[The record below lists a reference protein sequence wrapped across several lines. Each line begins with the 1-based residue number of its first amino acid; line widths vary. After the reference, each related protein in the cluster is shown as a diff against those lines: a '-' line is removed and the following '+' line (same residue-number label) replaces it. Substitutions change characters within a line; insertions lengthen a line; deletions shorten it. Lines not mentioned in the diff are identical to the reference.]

1 MATRN
6 TYQDDSISAHTASED
21 VLGLQELLDQATLV
35 LTQGDVSK
43 ARHLV
48 ELAALLYEEPRLA
61 PILEGLVLRESQV
74 REEPSATAAARAE
87 SGVIG
92 TTRERFRSASAA
104 PTDLWY
110 LGLSRKLGDD
120 DARWLF
126 SGRIF

>member
-21 VLGLQELLDQATLV
+21 ALGLQELLDQATLV
-35 LTQGDVSK
+35 LAQGDVSK

-74 REEPSATAAARAE
+74 REERSSTAARAE

-92 TTRERFRSASAA
+92 TTRERFPTASAA

-126 SGRIF
+126 SGRVF